1 MLERLCS
8 YKYLSENEI
17 TWYLRTDTL
26 GENDCKSKFYENSVI
41 LIKNVYD
48 STSGFY
54 EV

>member
-8 YKYLSENEI
+8 YKYLSENEMK
-17 TWYLRTDTL
+17 LSRTDTL

>member
-1 MLERLCS
+1 M
-8 YKYLSENEI
+8 
-17 TWYLRTDTL
+17 